1 VYPSSFGW
9 SDLGTWGSI
18 DTHLPKDDEN
28 NTIRGGDIQLYN
40 SKDNIVIL
48 ENGKECII
56 NGLTG
61 YIVVESDNSLL
72 ICNKA
77 DEQEI
82 KKFTSEL
89 KSNK

>member
-1 VYPSSFGW
+1 MYPSNFGW

-18 DTHLPKDDEN
+18 DTHLTKDDDN
-28 NTIRGGDIQLYN
+28 NTIRGGDIQLHN

-48 ENGKECII
+48 EGDKECII

-61 YIVVESDNSLL
+61 YIVVEGNNSLL

-82 KKFTSEL
+82 KKFTSGL

>member
-1 VYPSSFGW
+1 MPPLKSK
-9 SDLGTWGSI
+9 
-18 DTHLPKDDEN
+18 PKLRPLKERERTDNEN
-28 NTIRGGDIQLYN
+28 NTIRGGDIQLHN

-48 ENGKECII
+48 ESGRECII

-82 KKFTSEL
+82 KKFISKL
-89 KSNK
+89 KSNQ

>member
-1 VYPSSFGW
+1 M
-9 SDLGTWGSI
+9 
-18 DTHLPKDDEN
+18 H
-28 NTIRGGDIQLYN
+28 N

-48 ENGKECII
+48 ESDKECII

-82 KKFTSEL
+82 KKFTLGL